1 MAPTFWGG
9 NLSQF
14 GAGKGDETMRIRW
27 RGLELPSRVVRD
39 EQVSTD
45 TYAKFT
51 AEPFER
57 GFGTTVGN
65 SLRRI
70 LLSSLEGAAV
80 THIKLKGAEHE
91 FSSLTGVTEDV
102 TDIILNVKSLIVKL
116 DTDDSRDMKL
126 SARKAGAITASMIEA
141 DPAITIVNK
150 DLVIATLTEDVNFE
164 MTLTVSKGRGYITAA
179 ENITDTE
186 EQEIGLIAVDSIY
199 SPVTRVRYSTED
211 ARVGQK
217 TDYDRL
223 MLEIWTNGT
232 ITPEMAL
239 VEASK
244 ILRKHLN
251 PFVQYFELGSD
262 VASDDAITA
271 LREANKATIDPDL
284 QQKLSMT
291 VQELDLSVRANNC
304 LESAK
309 IQTVRDLVKKT
320 DQDLLKVRSF
330 GKTSLR
336 EVKRRLADMGLSLG
350 MDLEGPVA
358 QPTEAEGG
366 NGEGESED
374 QG

>member
-1 MAPTFWGG
+1 
-9 NLSQF
+9 
-14 GAGKGDETMRIRW
+14 MRIRW
-27 RGLELPSRVVRD
+27 RGLELPSRVARD
-39 EQVSTD
+39 EHVSSD

-80 THIKLKGAEHE
+80 THIKLKGADHE

-116 DTDDSRDMKL
+116 DSDDQKEMKL
-126 SARKAGAITASMIEA
+126 SARKAGPVTAGMIEA

-164 MTLTVSKGRGYITAA
+164 MTLTVSKGRGYITAS

-186 EQEIGLIAVDSIY
+186 EQELGLIAVDSIY
-199 SPVTRVRYSTED
+199 SPVTRVRYATED

-223 MLEIWTNGT
+223 ILEIWTNGT

-251 PFVQYFELGSD
+251 PFVQYFELGTD
-262 VASDDAITA
+262 VASDDAIAA
-271 LREANKATIDPDL
+271 LREANKATMDPDL
-284 QQKLSMT
+284 QQKLGMT

-350 MDLEGPVA
+350 MDLDAAASNQQAAASSVSTSGDGEH
-358 QPTEAEGG
+358 AESDA
-366 NGEGESED
+366 ETVS
-374 QG
+374 Q